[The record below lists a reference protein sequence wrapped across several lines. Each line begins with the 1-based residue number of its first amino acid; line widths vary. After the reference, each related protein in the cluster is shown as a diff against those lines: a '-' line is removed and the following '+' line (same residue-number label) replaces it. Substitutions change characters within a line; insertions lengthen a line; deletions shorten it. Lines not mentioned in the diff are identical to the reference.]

1 METIYYLHL
10 YKYHVMKD
18 QLLKLIES
26 EGLTPAKL
34 ADEIGVQ
41 RSSISHILSDR
52 NKPSYDFILKIL
64 NRFTGIN
71 AEWLIT
77 GKGNMIKGENS
88 ALKGENPISKKV
100 IQNDLFSSFSTDNSQ
115 KKNIMEDPRNTLQN
129 SPQNLYKE
137 SNIKAAMEKKESDP
151 FNKFT
156 NVNNVNFIVT
166 FYQDGT
172 FEKFIPRG

>member
-1 METIYYLHL
+1 
-10 YKYHVMKD
+10 MKE

-77 GKGNMIKGENS
+77 GKGNMIKGENTVQKS
-88 ALKGENPISKKV
+88 DNPSQKKL
-100 IQNDLFSSFSTDNSQ
+100 IQNDLFSSNSVDNSQ
-115 KKNIMEDPRNTLQN
+115 KNNIQEVPRNIVQN
-129 SPQNLYKE
+129 SPSNTYKGTDPKTDE
-137 SNIKAAMEKKESDP
+137 DKKESKSIQ
-151 FNKFT
+151 KFT
-156 NVNNVNFIVT
+156 NVNNVNFIVA

-172 FEKFIPRG
+172 FEKFIPRV